1 METTSSES
9 EDRFSQVMYH
19 LLQISEI
26 KKFNQDRPLKL
37 NLTDADLSDVNLTD
51 ADLANSNLTGAN
63 LSNSNLTNVNFS
75 GADLSNVNL
84 SDANLTNAI
93 FRNSNLSGANL
104 TFANLTNAIISGAN
118 LTNVGFDS
126 KHAPNL
132 RNIRIRK
139 IDTPDYQKVL
149 RKDLETMPDNFRKL
163 ILEHNPNL
171 QEIWKDKG

>member
-1 METTSSES
+1 MEPTTSES
-9 EDRFSQVMYH
+9 EDKFNQGMYH

-26 KKFNQDRPLKL
+26 KKFNQNRPLKL

-51 ADLANSNLTGAN
+51 ADLTNSNLSGAN
-63 LSNSNLTNVNFS
+63 LSNSNITNVNLS

-84 SDANLTNAI
+84 SGANLTNAI
-93 FRNSNLSGANL
+93 FTNSNLSGANL
-104 TFANLTNAIISGAN
+104 TFANLTNAIISGVN
-118 LTNVGFDS
+118 LTNVDFDS
-126 KHAPNL
+126 KYTPNL
-132 RNIRIRK
+132 KNIHIRK

-163 ILEHNPNL
+163 ILEHNPNF